1 MFRTSVKSKSVLLGV
16 TEIPTAC
23 ITVEDAVMM
32 ARMAARGTKIV
43 INLKM
48 EAQTLPPS
56 ISRNTVAEI
65 KGSEYPE
72 QVCQFWRKVFCS
84 RLVVQS

>member
-1 MFRTSVKSKSVLLGV
+1 
-16 TEIPTAC
+16 
-23 ITVEDAVMM
+23 MM

-48 EAQTLPPS
+48 EAQTLPPAV
-56 ISRNTVAEI
+56 SRNTVAEI

-72 QVCQFWRKVFCS
+72 QVSVLRIFALFVGSLRKVGS
-84 RLVVQS
+84 VALETI